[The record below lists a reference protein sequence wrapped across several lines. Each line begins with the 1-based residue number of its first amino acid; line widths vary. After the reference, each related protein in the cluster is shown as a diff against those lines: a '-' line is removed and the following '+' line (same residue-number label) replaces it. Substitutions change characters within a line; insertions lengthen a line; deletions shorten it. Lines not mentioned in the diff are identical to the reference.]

1 MLDPKADRFVRFV
14 LLSNGV
20 VDLGAA
26 LSLFFPILGLGL
38 PGYGAYT
45 PEIAFVA
52 GGWGIAALTF
62 GIGRIWASFKPELH
76 PVMVVLG
83 LIEGTALSL
92 FCVGSVLF
100 LGLTWLQVMLA
111 LAVGSVFGLLYWI
124 AWFMQR
130 RRDPRLSRITR
141 VNSR

>member
-1 MLDPKADRFVRFV
+1 MTDSKAGRFVRFV

-26 LSLFFPILGLGL
+26 LSLFFPVLGLRL
-38 PGYGAYT
+38 PGYDAYT

-76 PVMVVLG
+76 RVMVVLG
-83 LIEGTALSL
+83 LIEGTVLSL
-92 FCVGSVLF
+92 FCVGSAIF
-100 LGLTWLQVMLA
+100 LSVSWLQVMLA
-111 LAVGSVFGLLYWI
+111 LAVGGVYGVLYWI
-124 AWFMQR
+124 VWFVLRKQA
-130 RRDPRLSRITR
+130 PR
-141 VNSR
+141 V

>member
-1 MLDPKADRFVRFV
+1 
-14 LLSNGV
+14 V

-26 LSLFFPILGLGL
+26 LSLFFPMLGLRL

-45 PEIAFVA
+45 PEIAFA
-52 GGWGIAALTF
+52 TGGWGIAALTF

-83 LIEGTALSL
+83 LIEGTVLSL

-100 LGLTWLQVMLA
+100 LGLSWLQVMLP

-124 AWFMQR
+124 AWFIQR
-130 RRDPRLSRITR
+130 RRDPRP
-141 VNSR
+141 

>member
-1 MLDPKADRFVRFV
+1 MEKAKSSRLARFV
-14 LLSNGV
+14 LFSNGV

-26 LSLFFPILGLGL
+26 LSLFFPVFGLPL

-45 PEIAFVA
+45 PEIAFA
-52 GGWGIAALTF
+52 TGGWGIAALTF

-83 LIEGTALSL
+83 LIEGTILSL

-100 LGLTWLQVMLA
+100 LSLSWLQVMLA
-111 LAVGSVFGLLYWI
+111 LAVGSVFGMLYWI
-124 AWFMQR
+124 TFFIQR
-130 RRDPRLSRITR
+130 RRDPRP
-141 VNSR
+141 

>member
-1 MLDPKADRFVRFV
+1 MKFKSGRFIRFV
-14 LLSNGV
+14 LFSNGV

-26 LSLFFPILGLGL
+26 LSLFFPMLGLRL
-38 PGYGAYT
+38 PGYGAST
-45 PEIAFVA
+45 PEIVFAT

-62 GIGRIWASFKPELH
+62 GIGRIWASYKPELH
-76 PVMVVLG
+76 PVMAVLG
-83 LIEGTALSL
+83 LIEGTILSL

-100 LGLTWLQVMLA
+100 LGLSWLQVMLA

-130 RRDPRLSRITR
+130 RQGPRP
-141 VNSR
+141 

>member
-1 MLDPKADRFVRFV
+1 MTKASSGRFIRFV

-26 LSLFFPILGLGL
+26 LSLFFPVLGLPM

-45 PEIAFVA
+45 PEIAFA
-52 GGWGIAALTF
+52 TGGWGIAALTF

-83 LIEGTALSL
+83 LIEGTILSL

-100 LGLTWLQVMLA
+100 LDLSWLQVMLA

-130 RRDPRLSRITR
+130 KQSPRS
-141 VNSR
+141 